1 MTQMH
6 ASPAGGEHLLAAIA
20 GGQVRAAVLALG
32 AWPGAAQRWPASPA
46 ACLVALLLHIQDSEQ
61 PVSRRSAHQGSSSS
75 SRSSNGAGGSSSPA
89 LALELEG
96 RLQLLLLLLHHG
108 ACLLQ
113 TLLAVPQH
121 SFLTGEWVR
130 ARG

>member
-1 MTQMH
+1 MTQTH
-6 ASPAGGEHLLAAIA
+6 ASPAGGERLLEAIA
-20 GGQVRAAVLALG
+20 GGQLWAAVLARG
-32 AWPGAAQRWPASPA
+32 AWPGAAQRWPAMPA
-46 ACLVALLLHIQDSEQ
+46 ACLVALLLHLQNSEQ
-61 PVSRRSAHQGSSSS
+61 PVSRGRTHRGSSSS
-75 SRSSNGAGGSSSPA
+75 GGGDSGAPA

>member
-20 GGQVRAAVLALG
+20 GGQLTAAVLVLG

-61 PVSRRSAHQGSSSS
+61 PVSRRSAHQSSSS
-75 SRSSNGAGGSSSPA
+75 SSNGAGGSGSPA

-108 ACLLQ
+108 ACPLQ
-113 TLLAVPQH
+113 ALLAVPQH
-121 SFLTGEWVR
+121 SFLTG
-130 ARG
+130 G